1 MPEFSSQKPI
11 LGLSPMHGPNSKSL
25 HKRQYSWLEPKMIVK
40 NALQMQQKKCL
51 ENKREM
57 AKAYVKKK
65 DEKVDC

>member
-1 MPEFSSQKPI
+1 
-11 LGLSPMHGPNSKSL
+11 
-25 HKRQYSWLEPKMIVK
+25 MIVK